1 MPSVGRVIGQR
12 LREAGVKY
20 VMGHPGGEITGLIDG
35 FRQEGLEF
43 ILTRHETAAVFMA
56 EAVGHYSGI
65 PGIAIATLGPGA
77 NNMTTGIAQAYL
89 DRSPVIA
96 ISRQLPVDRY

>member
-1 MPSVGRVIGQR
+1 MPSVGRLIGQR

-20 VMGHPGGEITGLIDG
+20 VMGHPGGEITDLIDG
-35 FRQEGLEF
+35 FCQEGLEF

-65 PGIAIATLGPGA
+65 PGIAIATLSWTFTAFLPLSPSGRPA
-77 NNMTTGIAQAYL
+77 SLRRTPTG
-89 DRSPVIA
+89 
-96 ISRQLPVDRY
+96 